1 MVETPSFSRKLF
13 LVCNYTGLLVISLL
27 CMLPLIHVLAMSL
40 SSSSAVGAGMVNMW
54 PIGFTLESYR
64 FILEKP
70 EFLKSIG
77 ITLQRVMLGIPLNML
92 LTILAAYPLS
102 KDPAQFR
109 WRTLYVWIFVFT
121 MLFNGGIIPI
131 YMTIKTLGLMNS
143 IWALIL
149 HHGMPVFNM
158 VILLNFFR
166 SLPKELEEAALMDG
180 AGQWK
185 VLWNIYVPLSV
196 PSLATLTLFATVYQW
211 NAWFDGILFM
221 NSTDRYPLQTYLYT
235 IVVGAD
241 ALVNNSTD
249 LTVLEAVSDRTAR
262 AAQIFLGALPILLVY
277 PFLQRYFI
285 KGIVLGSVK
294 E

>member
-1 MVETPSFSRKLF
+1 
-13 LVCNYTGLLVISLL
+13 
-27 CMLPLIHVLAMSL
+27 MLPLIHVLAMSL

-54 PIGFTLESYR
+54 PIGFTFESYR